1 MSTGNEDFKT
11 VVVLRGVYGGSPI
24 ALAVDS
30 SGRLRVQAIG
40 QTSITPDLLEL
51 TSWSSPPADLLANL
65 NNIRHEICAITGL
78 AWGHAVPITGIT
90 HHGDLSG
97 LSDDDHPQYALVGA
111 IDHGALTGLSDYD
124 HDQYVRKNLSQALT
138 GAVLYRD
145 VDSSLL
151 QMHGGINAGGSGAN
165 IRLYGANTVGFL
177 GSMYFSVPNAAK
189 NADLIV
195 FYVEGDTDNPVLN
208 FNARRLT
215 NIADPTD
222 AYDAINKHYLT
233 SLNLLQSYVSPDAVE
248 AQTWDVPIVSMLNNL
263 NRIRQQII
271 NLSGEVWGTVTT
283 STKSLFA
290 KFHATTGHKHT
301 GATSDAPILHHGDL
315 SGLTDDDHARY
326 YDKDTSKAVT
336 GAAFFRDLDTSLLEI
351 KGGSNAGGKGAGM
364 RFYGSGHVDSP
375 GNMYFSVPNAA
386 KNGDLVVFYIDGNT
400 DTPLINF
407 NSRRLVAIAD
417 PVNDQDVVS
426 KAWHN
431 ANTFALPSQTGK
443 AGKYLNT
450 DGSTPAWS
458 DVYQF
463 FHAVASDTFRINNH
477 DLKSDATGSW
487 IKVKTIKV
495 PLNYNPGGVY
505 RVSFYIGCWVS
516 PYVCTARI
524 YNNGIAVGTQR
535 QSTTLGWTFFTE
547 DINMPFGGGYDIEL
561 WVIAFSVNHLMYI
574 QDFIVCC
581 DELPQAPEWTTPL
594 V

>member
-248 AQTWDVPIVSMLNNL
+248 AQTWDVPIVSLLNNL

-364 RFYGSGHVDSP
+364 RFYGSSNVDSP
-375 GNMYFSVPNAA
+375 GSMYFSVPNAA

-463 FHAVASDTFRINNH
+463 FHAASGSTLRAVDNN
-477 DLKSDATGSW
+477 LKITYTTSW
-487 IKVKTIKV
+487 VKMMAIKV
-495 PLNYNPGGVY
+495 PVNYNPGSVFHIT
-505 RVSFYIGCWVS
+505 FYIGTANA
-516 PYVCTARI
+516 PYVTTARV
-524 YNNGIAVGTQR
+524 YNNGTPVGQQWQT
-535 QSTTLGWTFFTE
+535 SVIGWMFCEE
-547 DINMPFGGGYDIEL
+547 DITLAFGGGYDIEI
-561 WVIAFSVNHLMYI
+561 WMIAYSAGVPGYLNNLALYCENI
-574 QDFIVCC
+574 P
-581 DELPQAPEWTTPL
+581 EAPAWNITL
-594 V
+594 